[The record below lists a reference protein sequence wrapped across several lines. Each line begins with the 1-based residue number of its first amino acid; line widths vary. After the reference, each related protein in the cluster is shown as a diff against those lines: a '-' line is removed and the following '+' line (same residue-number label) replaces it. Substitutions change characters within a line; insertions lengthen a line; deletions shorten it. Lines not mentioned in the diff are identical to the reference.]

1 MEKFNKFHTGDVWE
15 LTDWSDGTTQSNS
28 GRAYNHIFH
37 RLKKDGKMS
46 GDMEGISQTTLES
59 LLKRGAIKLLADD
72 EPITTGEVDIKLVK
86 QLLQDVGIDTI
97 LGIPINKLVV
107 GDGPYIKIK
116 IGTIDSKTASL
127 VIPKIDD
134 VLKKNNIDMGNTNE
148 LQHFGG
154 TLSSIYIKKLQG

>member
-1 MEKFNKFHTGDVWE
+1 
-15 LTDWSDGTTQSNS
+15 
-28 GRAYNHIFH
+28 
-37 RLKKDGKMS
+37 
-46 GDMEGISQTTLES
+46 
-59 LLKRGAIKLLADD
+59 
-72 EPITTGEVDIKLVK
+72 
-86 QLLQDVGIDTI
+86 
-97 LGIPINKLVV
+97 LVV